1 MVKHLLDSGKFY
13 DEVEKGIILVDFY
26 TEWCGPC
33 QMLASILEEIDY
45 MDVLKVDADKHQELA
60 IRFGVMS
67 VPTLMFY
74 KDGLMMQ
81 KEIGY
86 RTPEEIKDIYNSLI
100 ESSTE

>member
-1 MVKHLLDSGKFY
+1 MIKYLEHIEDYDRLVK
-13 DEVEKGIILVDFY
+13 KGILLVDFY

-45 MDVLKVDADKHQELA
+45 MDIIKVDADKFPELA
-60 IRFGVMS
+60 MKYGVMS
-67 VPTLMFY
+67 VPTLCFY

-86 RTPEEIKDIYNSLI
+86 RTPEEIKDIYKKISGN
-100 ESSTE
+100 